1 MLTLKLHLLLKEKKM
16 LYLSIVTSNYKIG
29 VLDNLPKKSQTTFV
43 FASKLFKSYLNI
55 FVLLDPYVLNIS

>member
-1 MLTLKLHLLLKEKKM
+1 M

-29 VLDNLPKKSQTTFV
+29 VLDNLTKKSQTTFV